1 MQAPGRNRA
10 ESRAKLDDVYQHF
23 PRLAERRRQMGT
35 TLSGGEQQMLA
46 IARVLAGA
54 LKLLL
59 TGRSYL
65 IERGQVPAEGR
76 SNDEDSC
83 AALLEKIRV

>member
-1 MQAPGRNRA
+1 
-10 ESRAKLDDVYQHF
+10 
-23 PRLAERRRQMGT
+23 MGT

-65 IERGQVPAEGR
+65 IERGQVAAEGR
-76 SNDEDSC
+76 SDDDASR
-83 AALLEKIRV
+83 AALLEGIRV